1 MYKKISSDSVNAFLN
16 KQPFNK
22 ENMSVVK
29 GSGYD
34 DCRWYLLLHGNVIA
48 KMKHDGSI
56 YISTCGWHTRTTLE
70 RLNCLL
76 YTLGSGMRIR
86 TKNYEPYISLSD
98 GTKLP
103 WTDNIMVKYN
113 TYMIWK

>member
-1 MYKKISSDSVNAFLN
+1 MKKISQDSVNAFLN
-16 KQPFNK
+16 KRPFYR
-22 ENMSVVK
+22 ENMAVASA
-29 GSGYD
+29 SSIND
-34 DCRWYLLLHGNVIA
+34 DRWYLMLHGNVIA
-48 KMKHDGSI
+48 KMKEDGSI

-76 YTLGSGMRIR
+76 YMLGSNTRIR
-86 TKNYEPYISLSD
+86 MKNFEPYIALSD

-103 WTDNIMVKYN
+103 WADNIMVRYN